1 MITGESSTPAASAPL
16 THITKDLEID
26 KAIAHETEAPLR
38 HKSLLETTAT
48 ENLFA
53 SNEMAADAF
62 TLDAAPTQSG
72 RQRQMQDMAKVHAC
86 ICGSVISKEEI
97 KESTAVIE
105 CAHRGCEAR
114 YFRLHCIDLE
124 YAPKNWHCDNHKS
137 YKWARR

>member
-1 MITGESSTPAASAPL
+1 MQPRLEDSSDGPFSEDECVQLDESESEGEQLMITGESSTPTASAPL

-53 SNEMAADAF
+53 SNEMVADAF

-72 RQRQMQDMAKVHAC
+72 
-86 ICGSVISKEEI
+86 
-97 KESTAVIE
+97 
-105 CAHRGCEAR
+105 
-114 YFRLHCIDLE
+114 
-124 YAPKNWHCDNHKS
+124 
-137 YKWARR
+137 